1 VIFLP
6 FSAYFRL
13 KIMVLAH
20 KILILSG
27 EVVLQ
32 KALNQGCLQSQE
44 NIENRPFKR

>member
-1 VIFLP
+1 
-6 FSAYFRL
+6 
-13 KIMVLAH
+13 MVLAH